1 MLRDRCGCRTCSSDM
16 LGRRATLKTGQQH
29 EPRGSLRVA
38 INITNTEFLNQAP
51 SMSSRSSRQQVRTT
65 NPVNTT
71 QGHNDNN
78 QWSIGASECS
88 ANRITLWF
96 QDKVI
101 TLWKETHGLKSH
113 LLSNDRLGDPTATAI
128 RSEGGKEFVNMFH
141 AGVGTWKAYVTS
153 DVQVVGVSSQRPAL
167 CSSPLFFFCATCDPR
182 LV

>member
-1 MLRDRCGCRTCSSDM
+1 M

-29 EPRGSLRVA
+29 KPAEPSPKYVVPKFKTA
-38 INITNTEFLNQAP
+38 SANDK
-51 SMSSRSSRQQVRTT
+51 SSEHDAGPQRQQSME
-65 NPVNTT
+65 
-71 QGHNDNN
+71 H
-78 QWSIGASECS
+78 GASECS

-128 RSEGGKEFVNMFH
+128 RSEGSKEFVNMFH